1 MISLPNEF
9 TSGEAEAVRIAA
21 RMAGLNVLRVVGE
34 SDCIS
39 IAHSIDVAANPVP
52 AAQVDSGELHV
63 FLFDLGAHGLNMAV
77 FSTDDGE
84 RSFCFVEVQNDRND
98 RHCKRCYRCCHVLTF
113 CVALDIVFD

>member
-21 RMAGLNVLRVVGE
+21 RMAGLNVLGVVGE

-39 IAHSIDVAANPVP
+39 IAHSIDIAANPVP

-63 FLFDLGAHGLNMAV
+63 FLFDTRPCGMCTIL
-77 FSTDDGE
+77 
-84 RSFCFVEVQNDRND
+84 
-98 RHCKRCYRCCHVLTF
+98 
-113 CVALDIVFD
+113 